1 MTGSGVALILIPV
14 AGTLCL
20 TGWLTLVFHAEG
32 HPRQV
37 GARPPKPCPAA
48 PAGRRQPDACPAD
61 PG

>member
-20 TGWLTLVFHAEG
+20 IAWLALVFHAEG
-32 HPRQV
+32 HPRQ
-37 GARPPKPCPAA
+37 ADA
-48 PAGRRQPDACPAD
+48 RRQEPR